1 MTLCSAEL
9 YRARDH
15 SLRLLYSLSTEPHGN
30 SPFIENWGTQENS
43 NRWPLHKAEAMSSF
57 LQAKLHTKKLSDA
70 TQLCLALVGV

>member
-43 NRWPLHKAEAMSSF
+43 NRWPLPLEGGQRFS
-57 LQAKLHTKKLSDA
+57 LSLKIND
-70 TQLCLALVGV
+70 VY